1 MFYCFELIK
10 VTVADGPVGVL
21 LPPSSELPK
30 SYRFVI
36 PGINFGKVPDAVT
49 DFLFFWIN

>member
-1 MFYCFELIK
+1 MFYYFELIK

-21 LPPSSELPK
+21 PPPSSELPK

-36 PGINFGKVPDAVT
+36 PGN
-49 DFLFFWIN
+49 